1 MNRIMKLSSADLGGV
16 LNAVTASTHQVKRT
30 AIARSGRAQARIN
43 ELKCMRVVAQHGH
56 VRVAEL
62 ARAVWPKA
70 RYAEQVCR
78 RVASRLVAAGLLLER
93 RNALGSRSL
102 CLTRVG
108 ANWLEAR
115 GIEAQHTLDLSS
127 VSGSTFFHRTLAT
140 RYLIERQVEGFQ
152 TAGEYLLLRRKA
164 PFPVDHMVKM
174 LRKMPDGTIWQRRG
188 DGPMSVEVC
197 EVEAA
202 RKALPQLAAC
212 LRWAELAGQPLDQAG
227 AYRLGGLVF
236 VYDRELNHARRI
248 LLAASSLWGAR
259 PLQERVTLERRVKLV
274 AVELHDPLVWVGYS
288 VTTLHDL
295 RQRSV

>member
-1 MNRIMKLSSADLGGV
+1 MKVPTTDLLGV
-16 LNAVTASTHQVKRT
+16 LGATPATAPTSRAPRQTSS
-30 AIARSGRAQARIN
+30 RSGREQARVN
-43 ELKCMRVVAQHGH
+43 ELKCMRVVAHHGH

-78 RVASRLVAAGLLLER
+78 RVASRLVAEGLLLER
-93 RNALGSRSL
+93 HNALGSRSL

-108 ANWLEAR
+108 ATWLEAR

-164 PFPVDHMVKM
+164 PFPVDRMVKM
-174 LRKMPDGTIWQRRG
+174 LRKMPDGAVWQRRA
-188 DGPMSVEVC
+188 DGPATVEVC

-212 LRWAELAGQPLDQAG
+212 LRWAELVGQPLDQAG

-248 LLAASSLWGAR
+248 LLAATSLWGHR

-274 AVELHDPLVWVGYS
+274 AVELRDPLVWVGSS

-295 RQRSV
+295 RQRAV

>member
-1 MNRIMKLSSADLGGV
+1 MKLSSIDLKGV
-16 LNAVTASTHQVKRT
+16 LAGPPVAPKPPRRASRHTGS
-30 AIARSGRAQARIN
+30 RSGKEQARIN
-43 ELKCMRVVAQHGH
+43 ALKCMRVVAHHGH

-62 ARAVWPKA
+62 ARAVWPQAK
-70 RYAEQVCR
+70 YAEQVCR
-78 RVASRLVAAGLLLER
+78 RVTRRLVADGLLLQR

-108 ANWLEAR
+108 AGWLEAR

-127 VSGSTFFHRTLAT
+127 VAGSTFFHRTLAT
-140 RYLIERQVEGFQ
+140 RYLVERQVEGFQ

-164 PFPVDHMVKM
+164 PFPVDRMMKM
-174 LRKMPDGTIWQRRG
+174 LRKMPDGVVWQRRA

-212 LRWAELAGQPLDQAG
+212 LKWAELVGQPLDQAG

-236 VYDRELNHARRI
+236 VFDRELNHARRI
-248 LLAASSLWGAR
+248 LLAASSLWAHR
-259 PLQERVTLERRVKLV
+259 PLSERVTLERRVKLV
-274 AVELHDPLVWVGYS
+274 AVELRDPLVWVGSS
-288 VTTLHDL
+288 VTTLHEL